1 MQPEITILSSDSSSS
16 GDDDDIIFVRS
27 VEKPRAPKG
36 NGHPTK
42 KRANPNNVSAQTVSP
57 SPAVKKRNGGPQDA
71 KRTRINNVSAQAVT
85 PTSAT
90 RKRSEGDQ
98 ATPRVNS
105 NNIFAQALSPSPA
118 ARKPVS
124 IGQGPTHTE
133 LDDFSTWAVSSS
145 SAARAQIG
153 DRNALAIAAK
163 INTTARGPGQNT
175 TFMLATRDVL
185 EAALGKEALESQEK
199 SLLEEQKRTDQYIAQ
214 LEEAVKQKGG
224 VNVSHD
230 LIAQNHIAML
240 KARYE
245 AKEKTASTE
254 IKILRESNKKL
265 TEDKTKLTRRV
276 KLDRDGRGAVE
287 GMAQDDASA
296 EIQIL
301 RETNEKLSDEK
312 SQLLRTISLLQD
324 ETRMWKTKAKKK
336 EAAGEDLETLR
347 ERNAKLTG
355 ENAELVR
362 NVKQLKDEHEEDL
375 KTLRERNEKLTGE
388 NTDLTNNV
396 EQLKD
401 EHSTLRANVSALTQD
416 ICEQKKLFASKKM
429 RRSNGDVKVA
439 AAETKKL
446 KNEIKRFK
454 ARNKGL
460 TEQNNDLSG
469 KLAELGT
476 ERRTAIDCQKAAKQS
491 AEEASVARERIEK
504 LQQQLAKL
512 GRDFRERGEQLAE
525 LSRDS
530 ESKHEMKLQKKAAIK
545 DKGLLQTRM
554 VGMFTHYRNLFK
566 KNKALLEKLKSTA
579 ETGADGQAGK
589 AYRKELKLLKG
600 QPLEKLSEFKNQD

>member
-1 MQPEITILSSDSSSS
+1 MQPEYTILSSDSSSS

-27 VEKPRAPKG
+27 VEKPRASKG
-36 NGHPTK
+36 NNRPAK
-42 KRANPNNVSAQTVSP
+42 KRPNP
-57 SPAVKKRNGGPQDA
+57 K
-71 KRTRINNVSAQAVT
+71 NVSAQAVS
-85 PTSAT
+85 PSPAT
-90 RKRSEGDQ
+90 RKRNGGYQDTKRTKINNASAQAVTPSSTARKRSDGDQ

-133 LDDFSTWAVSSS
+133 PYDFSTWAVSSS

-153 DRNALAIAAK
+153 NREALTIAAE
-163 INTTARGPGQNT
+163 INTTTRGSGQNDT
-175 TFMLATRDVL
+175 SMLATRKVL

-199 SLLEEQKRTDQYIAQ
+199 SLVEKQKRTDQYIAR

-224 VNVSHD
+224 VNVSHN
-230 LIAQNHIAML
+230 LIAQDHIAML

-245 AKEKTASTE
+245 TTEKIASTE

-265 TEDKTKLTRRV
+265 TEDKTKLTRSI
-276 KLDRDGRGAVE
+276 KLVRDGHGAVE
-287 GMAQDDASA
+287 AMAQEDASA

-301 RETNEKLSDEK
+301 RENNEKLSDEK
-312 SQLLRTISLLQD
+312 SQLLRSISVIQD

-336 EAAGEDLETLR
+336 EAAGEDLEILR

-362 NVKQLKDEHEEDL
+362 
-375 KTLRERNEKLTGE
+375 
-388 NTDLTNNV
+388 NV

-401 EHSTLRANVSALTQD
+401 EHSTLRANVSALTLD

-439 AAETKKL
+439 TTETKKL

-454 ARNKGL
+454 ARNKWL
-460 TEQNNDLSG
+460 TEQNTDFSG
-469 KLAELGT
+469 KLAELDT
-476 ERRTAIDCQKAAKQS
+476 ERRTTLDYQKAAKQS
-491 AEEASVARERIEK
+491 AEETSLARERIGK

-512 GRDFRERGEQLAE
+512 DQDFRERGEQLTE
-525 LSRDS
+525 LSRDA
-530 ESKHEMKLQKKAAIK
+530 ESKRKIKNQNKAAIK
-545 DKGLLQTRM
+545 AKGLVQTRM
-554 VGMFTHYRNLFK
+554 VGMFTNYRNLFK
-566 KNKALLEKLKSTA
+566 KNKALLEKLNSTA
-579 ETGADGQAGK
+579 EAGAAGQEGK
-589 AYRKELKLLKG
+589 TYRKQLKLLKG
-600 QPLEKLSEFKNQD
+600 LPLKKLSEFKSQD